1 MDNTFLIKSKWT
13 KKDLVE
19 LESYL
24 QSLSKGAEKAKWEQ
38 RIVNTSLKCLAIDS
52 KKVNEIIKQIY
63 KGNYLSFI
71 DLFPFNNYTETIILG
86 SLICKIKDFE
96 QFRQKLNKFANMVDN
111 WGSCDTLKFEVNS
124 SNEKNFFA
132 LAKKY
137 IKSPKPFVRRIGIRI
152 LFKFV
157 SNDKYLDNIYKILNG
172 FENEKEYY
180 VNMALSWLVCELFIK
195 QRERT
200 MEFLLFHKLNN
211 FVINKSISKCNDSF
225 RVSKKDKLWLK
236 TFRINKQKS

>member
-1 MDNTFLIKSKWT
+1 MDNNFLIRSEWT
-13 KKDLVE
+13 KENLLE

-24 QSLSKGAEKAKWEQ
+24 KTLSKGEEKAKWEQ

-71 DLFPFNNYTETIILG
+71 ELSPFTYYTETIILG
-86 SLICKIKDFE
+86 SLICKINDFDL
-96 QFRQKLNKFANMVDN
+96 FKQKLDKFASMVDN
-111 WGSCDTLKFEVNS
+111 WGSCDTLKFEVDS
-124 SNEKNFFA
+124 SNEKDFFA

-137 IKSPKPFVRRIGIRI
+137 VISPKPFVRRIGIRI

-157 SNDKYLDNIYKILNG
+157 SSEKYLPSIYEILNS

-180 VNMALSWLVCELFIK
+180 VNMALAWLVCELFIK
-195 QRERT
+195 QREKT
-200 MEFLLFHKLNN
+200 VEFLQSHKLNK
-211 FVINKSISKCNDSF
+211 FVINKAISKCHDSF
-225 RVSKKDKLWLK
+225 RVSQEDKIWLK
-236 TFRINKQKS
+236 SWRVS